1 MDGLEWKT
9 LSKWMIWAYP
19 LFLGNTHLE
28 MSQKTSADNRENF
41 VILPNFPT
49 VNLRCKDLTFIRRI
63 CILKFHPYQGHLTKT
78 AWVVPLDPEI
88 SSCKK
93 PFIHASEQFILPEAN
108 SESSPLEIN
117 DWKMKFPFW
126 GIAFKKWEKE
136 RLFHSFCAFSNS
148 WQIFYNPTEGK
159 PTARLSC
166 PFPSCFPPGRNRKRG
181 HQTKFCGTTGFNGLT
196 IQAYRLS
203 VMPFGWAHWVKGRPP
218 CWWYICC

>member
-1 MDGLEWKT
+1 MVHPDTMYRGTKPSGVVLLFMFYIDFTWNFSKIGVPKNGWFRMENLIKMDDLGV
-9 LSKWMIWAYP
+9 P

-126 GIAFKKWEKE
+126 GIAFKK
-136 RLFHSFCAFSNS
+136 
-148 WQIFYNPTEGK
+148 
-159 PTARLSC
+159 
-166 PFPSCFPPGRNRKRG
+166 
-181 HQTKFCGTTGFNGLT
+181 
-196 IQAYRLS
+196 
-203 VMPFGWAHWVKGRPP
+203 
-218 CWWYICC
+218 